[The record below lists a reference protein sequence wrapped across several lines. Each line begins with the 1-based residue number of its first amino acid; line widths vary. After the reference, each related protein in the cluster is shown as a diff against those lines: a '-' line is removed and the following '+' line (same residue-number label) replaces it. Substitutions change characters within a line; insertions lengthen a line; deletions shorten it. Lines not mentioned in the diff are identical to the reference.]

1 MTLVAWLV
9 LLTLIAVSA
18 WAWRRVPGRRA
29 ADEFTEIWQKPWGK
43 QLMLDFFGLE
53 AVLAL
58 WMLSDAAARGTWI
71 AAVACCVAMP
81 VFGSMAAAAYWLLAH
96 G

>member
-1 MTLVAWLV
+1 MRLVALLV
-9 LLTLIAVSA
+9 LLVLVAVSTR
-18 WAWRRVPGRRA
+18 AWRQVPGRRA
-29 ADEFTEIWQKPWGK
+29 ADQFVEIWQKPWGK

-58 WMLSDAAARGTWI
+58 WMLGDAAAHGTWT
-71 AAVACCVAMP
+71 AAIACCVAMP
-81 VFGSMAAAAYWLLAH
+81 VFGSMSAALYWLLTQ